1 MKLKKQDQMQMKKQ
15 NKYIV
20 LDAIRQMA
28 PVSRIQ
34 LSKYTKMSPTTITR
48 IVQELEQEG
57 FLYEGLTEETL
68 IGRRPTLIHLRGDA
82 LFTIGIEIDCFVIK
96 IGIVDFIGEM
106 LDFKEVKCN
115 VKNRYEDA
123 LDIIEHGVNDLLRE
137 NAISIEKLQGI
148 GIGIP
153 GVINHDEGIVLSS
166 EQLLWKNC
174 EIASDLKERFDCD
187 VVVDNEL
194 KMQILAEIGDV
205 YAPMFSNCIL
215 VGIGTGIGAS
225 ILLDGELYR
234 GTHNRAGEISHI
246 TVNLDGDRELCHCGK
261 RGCLSLYI
269 SESTLLK
276 RAPENID
283 SIEQLALC
291 MVEKQQWALEIQ
303 QDVALYLAVAINNLA
318 CLYEPEAIIVSG
330 EMVEQNELFQHQLLE
345 MCSQYIWSDI
355 QQHFDLRFSNQ
366 AKVGVVKGAALQ
378 IQKQVLTID
387 Y

>member
-1 MKLKKQDQMQMKKQ
+1 MKKQDQMQMKKQ

-48 IVQELEQEG
+48 IVQELELEG
-57 FLYEGLTEETL
+57 FLYEGQTEETL

-82 LFTIGIEIDCFVIK
+82 LFTIGIEIDSFVIK
-96 IGIVDFIGEM
+96 IGIVDFIGE
-106 LDFKEVKCN
+106 LIDFTEVKCN

-123 LDIIEHGVNDLLRE
+123 LDIIQHCVNELLE
-137 NAISIEKLQGI
+137 ANAISKEKLQGI

-174 EIASDLKERFDCD
+174 KIASDLKERFDCD
-187 VVVDNEL
+187 IVVDNEL

-205 YAPMFSNCIL
+205 YAPTFTNCIL

-246 TVNLDGDRELCHCGK
+246 TVNLDGEGEQCHCGK

-269 SESTLLK
+269 SERSLLK

-283 SIEQLALC
+283 SIEQLA
-291 MVEKQQWALEIQ
+291 MSMISKEQWALKIQ
-303 QDVALYLAVAINNLA
+303 QDVAKYLAAAINNLA

-330 EMVEQNELFQHQLLE
+330 EMVEHNELFQQELRD
-345 MCSQYIWSDI
+345 MCSQYIWSEI
-355 QQHFDLRFSNQ
+355 HQHFDLQFSNQ
-366 AKVGVVKGAALQ
+366 SKVGVVKGAALQ
-378 IQKQVLTID
+378 IQKQVIN
-387 Y
+387 YASA